1 MNKYFAKLFVF
12 VLTLFAAPFAAAAES
27 VWAIYTPAAGSAIY
41 DILTGVAGMMDR
53 NGAASIIGAV
63 LTVSLVSF
71 IALVARAGIEGNFV
85 RVLTFFLGLWVLLTT
100 TFGIKVKVMVS
111 DRVSNYY
118 NVVENV
124 PLILA
129 APAAFISE
137 MGNQLADATDQ
148 FMTLPDGMSMRQGGQ
163 FNLFAK
169 VLADS
174 STYRIV
180 DPGLNQSVV
189 NYVADC
195 VIPGIA
201 QGSISL
207 AQLKTSKNLWKDMA
221 FKHDALMTRVRLE
234 PTMVTG
240 IQNSTSATAATGA
253 TALSGLCSASDKSG
267 CSESLMSCTN
277 AHTAIG
283 TALEMYA
290 AEFGKGSGA
299 MGDLA
304 ATGAASS
311 LGNALSAASTWIS
324 GNGLENQASAGS
336 VLQQRIMVNAITGA
350 FRSAAVQAG
359 NSELLQAAAT
369 TQAEEAQKSAWIT
382 SASLFNDLMGYIF
395 IVLQAMIYAIAP
407 FALLLLFAPGSGIRG
422 AVSYLQMLIWVALWE
437 PLLTIV
443 NFMIAVLGKSSMVG
457 AFGAGF
463 DMTNAVTVS
472 ESANNLMAAAGFMG
486 SMVPLIAWKIATG
499 ALGLMEFVQQ
509 GSGQAAATQAGA
521 TASSGNLSLGNVDM
535 NKVNANSEK
544 FTYNAEFGDVP
555 LMHRKAA
562 PGSGSVA
569 TDMGGS
575 TTAING
581 SPMSYGYSTGVSSSN
596 AAEAKLSMA
605 YDTAKSLS
613 MSSSQNAAKTQ
624 SEISQFARS
633 TESGHSSTTT
643 SMSQFSEGT
652 QKQLSESIG
661 AMRQSTA
668 ALGYAQQFKVGV
680 GGSAGIGGSIGGDG
694 DDSGGGKGLSLAA
707 KITGG
712 ADMSRTTSLQDSTS
726 DSVDLKNVASKSW
739 QAIQQTTGA
748 VSASFNEKTGMTFT
762 MADGKSFTVGAQE
775 VNQAA
780 ETYSRKIDAGVSE
793 RLSQDSKVNF
803 QRALPVQDGTPT
815 GSPGV
820 GGSPALTT
828 MLNSRGAEGMPQ
840 AMATMPKGTPEG
852 YDATV
857 AKARAQLDAGHVKGS
872 PGTSGGVPA
881 NPTIAPS
888 SEKESRRMMVQA
900 AGPSHN
906 TQVLSPERAARV
918 DAQDGR
924 KFERQTDGHTWN
936 ADNQVDSRNKTF
948 GIK

>member
-1 MNKYFAKLFVF
+1 
-12 VLTLFAAPFAAAAES
+12 
-27 VWAIYTPAAGSAIY
+27 
-41 DILTGVAGMMDR
+41 
-53 NGAASIIGAV
+53 
-63 LTVSLVSF
+63 
-71 IALVARAGIEGNFV
+71 
-85 RVLTFFLGLWVLLTT
+85 
-100 TFGIKVKVMVS
+100 
-111 DRVSNYY
+111 
-118 NVVENV
+118 
-124 PLILA
+124 
-129 APAAFISE
+129 
-137 MGNQLADATDQ
+137 
-148 FMTLPDGMSMRQGGQ
+148 
-163 FNLFAK
+163 
-169 VLADS
+169 
-174 STYRIV
+174 
-180 DPGLNQSVV
+180 
-189 NYVADC
+189 
-195 VIPGIA
+195 
-201 QGSISL
+201 
-207 AQLKTSKNLWKDMA
+207 
-221 FKHDALMTRVRLE
+221 
-234 PTMVTG
+234 
-240 IQNSTSATAATGA
+240 
-253 TALSGLCSASDKSG
+253 
-267 CSESLMSCTN
+267 MSCTN

-509 GSGQAAATQAGA
+509 GSGQAAASQAGA

-544 FTYNAEFGDVP
+544 FTYSAEFGDTP

-562 PGSGSVA
+562 PGGGSVA

-581 SPMSYGYSTGVSSSN
+581 SPMSYSYSTGVSSSN

-652 QKQLSESIG
+652 QKQLSEAVG

-668 ALGYAQQFKVGV
+668 ALGYSDQWKIGGKVSA
-680 GGSAGIGGSIGGDG
+680 SAGLGTLFGGGEEGS
-694 DDSGGGKGLSLAA
+694 GGKGIGFSAN
-707 KITGG
+707 ISGG
-712 ADMSRTTSLQDSTS
+712 RDFSRTQSLQDSTS

-762 MADGKSFTVGAQE
+762 LANGNTFTIGAQE
-775 VNQAA
+775 VSQAT
-780 ETYSRKIDAGVSE
+780 ESYSRKIDAGVSE
-793 RLSQDSKVNF
+793 RLSQDSKVSF

-815 GSPGV
+815 GSPGI

-857 AKARAQLDAGHVKGS
+857 AKARAQLDAGHVKGG
-872 PGTSGGVPA
+872 PGSGSHIPS
-881 NPTIAPS
+881 NPSLNPS
-888 SEKESRRMMVQA
+888 SEKESRRLMVQTAGA
-900 AGPSHN
+900 AN

-936 ADNQVDSRNKTF
+936 AKDQVDSRNKTF